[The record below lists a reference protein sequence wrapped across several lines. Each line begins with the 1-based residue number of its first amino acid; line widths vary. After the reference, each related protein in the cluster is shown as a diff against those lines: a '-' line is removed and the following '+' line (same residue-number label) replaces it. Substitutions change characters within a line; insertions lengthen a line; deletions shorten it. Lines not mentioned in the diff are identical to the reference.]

1 MQKIIT
7 VLFATATLTL
17 AACGG
22 NKGGNDGS
30 LAGKKAELEKLKKEQ
45 SANDEKIKALE
56 KEIAK
61 LDTSAV
67 KDDVAKLVST
77 VPVALQ
83 NFSHY
88 IDLQGRVEAEDI
100 SYISPRLGG
109 GQVRAI
115 YVKRGDYVKK
125 GQLLLKLDDAIVK
138 QQVAASQQSTETIKT
153 QLALAKDVY
162 NRRNNLWKQGIG
174 TEIELITA
182 RTNVESLEKQLAAAN
197 ANIKVQQEQQ
207 SGTNIY
213 SDVDGVADEVNV
225 RVGEMFTGFSGTVP
239 QIKIVNTSNL
249 KVITDV
255 PENYSGKVKQGSA
268 LSVTLP
274 DINKTVNA
282 TVNISGRVIDPNS
295 RSFRVEG
302 KLPNDP
308 MIRPNQIAQVHILD
322 YSAPSA
328 IAVPVNA
335 VGTDEKGKYVFVAV
349 VEGAKTVARKRAV
362 VIGELYNDKI
372 EVKSGLTPG
381 EQLIAEGY
389 QNIYDGQ
396 LLKVDNKK

>member
-1 MQKIIT
+1 MQKIIN
-7 VLFATATLTL
+7 VLFIAATLTL
-17 AACGG
+17 ASCG
-22 NKGGNDGS
+22 NKGGDNS
-30 LAGKKAELEKLKKEQ
+30 VAGKKAELEKLKKEQ
-45 SANDEKIKALE
+45 AANDDKIKSLE

-67 KDDVAKLVST
+67 KEDVAKLVGT
-77 VPVALQ
+77 EPVALQ

-109 GQVRAI
+109 GQVRAV

-138 QQVAASQQSTETIKT
+138 QQVAASKQSTETIKT
-153 QLALAKDVY
+153 QLTLAKDVY

-197 ANIKVQQEQQ
+197 ENIKVQQEQQ
-207 SGTNIY
+207 SGANVY
-213 SDVDGVADEVNV
+213 SDVDGIADEVNV
-225 RVGEMFTGFSGTVP
+225 RVGEMFTGFSGNLP

-249 KVITDV
+249 KVVTDI
-255 PENYSGKVKQGSA
+255 PENYSGKVRQGST
-268 LSVTLP
+268 LIVNLP
-274 DINKTVNA
+274 DVNKTFNS
-282 TVNISGRVIDPNS
+282 TVNISGKVIDPNS

-302 KLPNDP
+302 KLPKDAA
-308 MIRPNQIAQVHILD
+308 IRPNQIAQVKILD
-322 YSAPSA
+322 YNAPSA
-328 IAVPVNA
+328 IAVPVNTVA
-335 VGTDEKGKYVFVAV
+335 TDEKGKYVYVAV
-349 VEGAKTVARKRAV
+349 NEGGKMVARKKQIV
-362 VIGELYNDKI
+362 VGELYGDKI
-372 EVKSGLTPG
+372 EVKSGLAAG
-381 EQLIAEGY
+381 DQLINDGY

-396 LLKVDNKK
+396 LLKTDNKK

>member
-1 MQKIIT
+1 MQKIIN
-7 VLFATATLTL
+7 VLLITATLTI
-17 AACGG
+17 AACG
-22 NKGGNDGS
+22 NKGGGDNT

-45 SANDEKIKALE
+45 AANDDKIKSLE

-61 LDTSAV
+61 LDTSAA
-67 KDDVAKLVST
+67 KDDIAKLVGT
-77 VPVALQ
+77 VALVQ
-83 NFSHY
+83 TNFSHY

-138 QQVAASQQSTETIKT
+138 QQVAASKQSTETIKT
-153 QLALAKDVY
+153 QLTLAKDVY

-197 ANIKVQQEQQ
+197 ENIKVQQEQQ
-207 SGTNIY
+207 NGSNVY
-213 SDVDGVADEVNV
+213 SDVDGIADEVNV
-225 RVGEMFTGFSGTVP
+225 RVGEMFTGFAGTMP

-249 KVITDV
+249 KVVTDV

-274 DINKTVNA
+274 DINKTVSA
-282 TVNISGRVIDPNS
+282 TVSNSGRVIDPNS
-295 RSFRVEG
+295 RSFRIEA
-302 KLPNDP
+302 KLPQDAT
-308 MIRPNQIAQVHILD
+308 IRPNQIAQVHILD
-322 YSAPSA
+322 YNAPST
-328 IAVPVNA
+328 IAVPVNTVA
-335 VGTDEKGKYVFVAV
+335 TDEKGKYVYVAV
-349 VEGAKTVARKRAV
+349 NEGGKLIARKKQIV
-362 VIGELYNDKI
+362 VGELYNELI
-372 EVKSGLTPG
+372 EVKSGLAAG
-381 EQLIAEGY
+381 DQLINDGY
-389 QNIYDGQ
+389 QSIYDGQ

>member
-1 MQKIIT
+1 MQKIIN
-7 VLFATATLTL
+7 VLFIAATLTL
-17 AACGG
+17 ASCG
-22 NKGGNDGS
+22 NKGGDNS

-45 SANDEKIKALE
+45 AANDDKIKALE

-67 KDDVAKLVST
+67 KEDVAKLVGT
-77 VPVALQ
+77 EPVALQ

-109 GQVRAI
+109 GQVRAV

-138 QQVAASQQSTETIKT
+138 QQVAASKQSTETIKT
-153 QLALAKDVY
+153 QLTLAKDVY

-197 ANIKVQQEQQ
+197 ENIKVQQEQQ
-207 SGTNIY
+207 SGANVY
-213 SDVDGVADEVNV
+213 SDVDGIADEVNV
-225 RVGEMFTGFSGTVP
+225 RVGEMFTGFSGNLP

-249 KVITDV
+249 KVVTDI
-255 PENYSGKVKQGSA
+255 PENYSGKVRQGST
-268 LSVTLP
+268 LIVNLP
-274 DINKTVNA
+274 DVNKTFNS
-282 TVNISGRVIDPNS
+282 TVNISGKVIDPNS

-302 KLPNDP
+302 KLPKDAA
-308 MIRPNQIAQVHILD
+308 IRPNQIAQVKILD
-322 YSAPSA
+322 YNAPSA
-328 IAVPVNA
+328 IAVPVNTVA
-335 VGTDEKGKYVFVAV
+335 TDEKGKYVYVAV
-349 VEGAKTVARKRAV
+349 NEGGKMVARKKQIV
-362 VIGELYNDKI
+362 VGELYGDKI
-372 EVKSGLTPG
+372 EVKSGLAAG
-381 EQLIAEGY
+381 DQLINDGY

-396 LLKVDNKK
+396 LLKTDNKK

>member
-1 MQKIIT
+1 MQKIIN
-7 VLFATATLTL
+7 VLFIAATLTL
-17 AACGG
+17 ASCG
-22 NKGGNDGS
+22 NKGGDNS

-45 SANDEKIKALE
+45 TANDDKIKALE

-61 LDTSAV
+61 LDTSAT
-67 KDDVAKLVST
+67 KDDVAKLVGT
-77 VPVALQ
+77 MPVALQ

-109 GQVRAI
+109 GQVRAV

-138 QQVAASQQSTETIKT
+138 QQVAASKQSTETIKT
-153 QLALAKDVY
+153 QLTLAKDVY

-182 RTNVESLEKQLAAAN
+182 KTNVESLEKQLAAAN
-197 ANIKVQQEQQ
+197 ENIKVQQEQQ
-207 SGTNIY
+207 SGANVY
-213 SDVDGVADEVNV
+213 SDVDGIADEVNV
-225 RVGEMFTGFSGTVP
+225 RVGEMFTGFSGTAP

-249 KVITDV
+249 KVVTDV
-255 PENYSGKVKQGSA
+255 PENYSGKVKQGST

-274 DINKTVNA
+274 DINKTVSA
-282 TVNISGRVIDPNS
+282 TVNNSGRVIDPNS
-295 RSFRVEG
+295 RSFRIEA
-302 KLPNDP
+302 KLPQDAT
-308 MIRPNQIAQVHILD
+308 IRPNQIAQVHILD
-322 YSAPSA
+322 YNAPSA
-328 IAVPVNA
+328 IAVPVNTVA
-335 VGTDEKGKYVFVAV
+335 TDEKGKYVYVAV
-349 VEGAKTVARKRAV
+349 TEGGKLVARKKQIV
-362 VIGELYNDKI
+362 VGELYGEKI

-381 EQLIAEGY
+381 DQLINDGY

>member
-1 MQKIIT
+1 MQKIIH
-7 VLFATATLTL
+7 VLFIAATLTL
-17 AACGG
+17 ASCG
-22 NKGGNDGS
+22 NKGGDNS

-45 SANDEKIKALE
+45 TANDDKIKALE

-61 LDTSAV
+61 LDTSAT
-67 KDDVAKLVST
+67 KDDVAKLVGT
-77 VPVALQ
+77 MPVTLQ

-109 GQVRAI
+109 GQVRAV

-138 QQVAASQQSTETIKT
+138 QQVAASKQSTETIKT
-153 QLALAKDVY
+153 QLTLAKDVY

-182 RTNVESLEKQLAAAN
+182 KTNVESLEKQLAAAN
-197 ANIKVQQEQQ
+197 ENIKVQQEQQ
-207 SGTNIY
+207 SGANVY
-213 SDVDGVADEVNV
+213 SDVEGIADEVNV
-225 RVGEMFTGFSGTVP
+225 RVGEMFTGFSGTAP

-249 KVITDV
+249 KVVTDV
-255 PENYSGKVKQGSA
+255 PENYSGKVKQGST

-274 DINKTVNA
+274 DINKTVSA
-282 TVNISGRVIDPNS
+282 TVNNSGRVIDPNS
-295 RSFRVEG
+295 RSFRIEA
-302 KLPNDP
+302 KLPQDAT
-308 MIRPNQIAQVHILD
+308 IRPNQIAQVHILD
-322 YSAPSA
+322 YNAPSA
-328 IAVPVNA
+328 IAVPVNTVA
-335 VGTDEKGKYVFVAV
+335 TDEKGKYVYVAV
-349 VEGAKTVARKRAV
+349 TEGGKLVARKKQIV
-362 VIGELYNDKI
+362 VGELYGEKI
-372 EVKSGLTPG
+372 EVKSGLAPG
-381 EQLIAEGY
+381 DQLINDGY